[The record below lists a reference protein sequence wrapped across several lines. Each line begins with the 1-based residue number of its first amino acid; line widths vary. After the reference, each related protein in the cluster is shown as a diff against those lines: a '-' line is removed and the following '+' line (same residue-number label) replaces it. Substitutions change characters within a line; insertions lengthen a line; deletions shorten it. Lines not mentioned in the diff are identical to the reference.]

1 MRIAFFVWEYPPML
15 VGGLGTYA
23 EYITREYIKNGNDV
37 SVFTI
42 NPGNLPTREVIQGVE
57 VHRPLLVD
65 IANVFPLFFTQDITS
80 WGPQIKFFNDILIY
94 NILSTAKFINLV
106 EKSEGKTHDVVA
118 FHDWLSAISGI
129 TIKNMMKNK
138 PVVFHVH
145 STEWGST
152 GDGLQS
158 VKHLELEAAKHADW
172 IITVS
177 HAMKE
182 DLERHGWPSDKISVV
197 WNGVDPEKYDPSKV
211 PQEKVEELRRRYGI
225 EDDEIMILFIGRLT
239 WVKGVVNLIQAM
251 PDVISQYPKAKLVI
265 LGRGEQQNSIMELSE
280 RLGISKNLI
289 VRFEFVPEE
298 ERILHYA
305 ACDLA
310 VFPSVYEPFGIVSL
324 EAMSMG
330 KPVVVGANGVV
341 GFREQVIPSGP
352 EQNGVHINGNDP
364 RDIAWGIKVA
374 LEDPKRMKEWG
385 KNGRNRVLKYFT
397 WQAAA
402 RQTLEVYQNVISKSK
417 KS

>member
-1 MRIAFFVWEYPPML
+1 
-15 VGGLGTYA
+15 
-23 EYITREYIKNGNDV
+23 
-37 SVFTI
+37 
-42 NPGNLPTREVIQGVE
+42 
-57 VHRPLLVD
+57 
-65 IANVFPLFFTQDITS
+65 
-80 WGPQIKFFNDILIY
+80 
-94 NILSTAKFINLV
+94 
-106 EKSEGKTHDVVA
+106 
-118 FHDWLSAISGI
+118 
-129 TIKNMMKNK
+129 
-138 PVVFHVH
+138 
-145 STEWGST
+145 
-152 GDGLQS
+152 
-158 VKHLELEAAKHADW
+158 
-172 IITVS
+172 
-177 HAMKE
+177 
-182 DLERHGWPSDKISVV
+182 
-197 WNGVDPEKYDPSKV
+197 
-211 PQEKVEELRRRYGI
+211 
-225 EDDEIMILFIGRLT
+225 
-239 WVKGVVNLIQAM
+239 M

-289 VRFEFVPEE
+289 FRFEFVPEE

-310 VFPSVYEPFGIVSL
+310 VFPSIYEPFGIVSL

-402 RQTLEVYQNVISKSK
+402 RQTLEVYQDVISKSK